1 MSGTS
6 NVKYLSSSEQDT
18 RWGLTVN
25 TAGHQLIKPN
35 SVYPSASHPFHYLF
49 SPEKGRILN
58 EYQLIYILDGKGTF
72 VSMNKKKMQIHSGHM
87 ILLFPGEWH
96 SYKPDKETG
105 WYEYWIGFNG
115 QDIEKL
121 VEVDFFRKDNP
132 IFNIGLNEN
141 VIQLYKQAAN
151 VAQEQT
157 TGFQQILAGIVHL
170 LLGYTYSEH
179 KQNSFINMN
188 VLDQIN
194 TAKHFVAE
202 NYKTEITPKDIATKI
217 NMSYSCFRKVFKQ
230 YTGFSPSRYKE
241 ELRLQTSKELLAN
254 TTMTSQE
261 IAFEVGFDTPYYF
274 CILFK
279 KRTGYSPLEYRNLAQ
294 GKHISND
301 LRHN

>member
-1 MSGTS
+1 M
-6 NVKYLSSSEQDT
+6 
-18 RWGLTVN
+18 
-25 TAGHQLIKPN
+25 LIA
-35 SVYPSASHPFHYLF
+35 Y
-49 SPEKGRILN
+49 
-58 EYQLIYILDGKGTF
+58 
-72 VSMNKKKMQIHSGHM
+72 
-87 ILLFPGEWH
+87 
-96 SYKPDKETG
+96 
-105 WYEYWIGFNG
+105 
-115 QDIEKL
+115 
-121 VEVDFFRKDNP
+121 
-132 IFNIGLNEN
+132 
-141 VIQLYKQAAN
+141 
-151 VAQEQT
+151 
-157 TGFQQILAGIVHL
+157 
-170 LLGYTYSEH
+170 
-179 KQNSFINMN
+179 
-188 VLDQIN
+188 QIN
-194 TAKHFVAE
+194 TAKHLIAE